1 MRADACFNCSFF
13 DLPKENNG
21 YTSVIGTSIARPWLV
36 HGWRHFPAHSV
47 GTVARRLP
55 RPYHHQ
61 LASPVHLNTSIEDE
75 VDNDIDLQGSALA
88 REARDVPNTD
98 LSPRHGEA
106 ARRLST

>member
-1 MRADACFNCSFF
+1 MRADACFYCSFF

-21 YTSVIGTSIARPWLV
+21 YTSVIGTSMARPWLV

-61 LASPVHLNTSIEDE
+61 LASAAHLNPFIEDE
-75 VDNDIDLQGSALA
+75 VDNDIDLQGRALA
-88 REARDVPNTD
+88 GAGSRCPEHKFVA
-98 LSPRHGEA
+98 
-106 ARRLST
+106 